1 MGETTAVA
9 HGAWVCVGHLRPH
22 RCLPRGNPLMKA
34 LPPREATA
42 LLPKILLYL
51 INSCLLPFL

>member
-1 MGETTAVA
+1 MA
-9 HGAWVCVGHLRPH
+9 HGSVCGTCVGTLKAPWE
-22 RCLPRGNPLMKA
+22 PPLAA

-51 INSCLLPFL
+51 INSCLLPLASCLSFDS